1 MNHILPILVTTALC
15 TSAVAAD
22 AIDDITAKLPQPV
35 SKSDFHGFNRFDFKY
50 NGVPSIIVTPKKCHP
65 ARPWIWRARFFGHEP
80 QTDVALLNDGFV
92 LVYHDVAGL
101 FGAPSAV
108 ARWNLFYDFLVKELR
123 LSTRPVLE
131 GMSRGGLIIFNWAK
145 QNPEKVAAIYADAP
159 VCDFK
164 SWPLAPNKNT
174 PGDAAQCLKA
184 YNLTAE
190 QAAVYADQPFDNL
203 EPLAKQKV
211 PVLSVCGAA
220 DSVVPMVENTVILAD
235 RYRKLGG
242 PIRVIAKHDCEH
254 HPHSLKDPSVIANFL
269 KANSIGENDFIR
281 LHGGSLALSCQ
292 AFRSKTTAHVAFL
305 GGSITEMNGYT
316 RLIEEKLKALYP
328 SCQIRF
334 INAGISS
341 TCSDTGAFRLQ
352 KDILS
357 KVPQGQLDL
366 LFVEFAVNDNQDGH
380 FPAARSQRAMEGI
393 VRQSLKHSPN
403 CDIVFLYSANESHLA
418 NYAKGS
424 VTIDKAPVA
433 YDNTRQ
439 PGVVP
444 HEITAHEA
452 VAEHYHIPSINF
464 AADVQQRMQHGEFDW
479 KKFGGVHPAPFGAA
493 IYGDDVACLLDAQ
506 LRNPVAQLTTRGQ
519 LPPPMDSLNLEDA
532 GLVTPDK
539 AQADADWTLGQP
551 NWPSIRGNFRK
562 TFADYPMIHATKPGA
577 TLTLSFQSSR
587 IGVFLL
593 AGPDAG
599 ILQVSIDNQPPKD
612 FDLYHPYSAGLHY
625 PYSVVFAEGLDKT
638 VPHTVKITISEKHNA
653 ASSGTAVRIMFFEI

>member
-1 MNHILPILVTTALC
+1 MNHILPILMTTALC
-15 TSAVAAD
+15 SSAFAAD
-22 AIDDITAKLPQPV
+22 AIDNITASLPQPA
-35 SKSDFHGFNRFDFKY
+35 STSDFYGFKRFDFKY
-50 NGVPSIIVTPKKCHP
+50 NGITSIIVTPKKCHP

-80 QTDVALLNDGFV
+80 QTDVSLLNDGFI

-108 ARWNLFYDFLVKELR
+108 ARWNLFYYFLVKELK
-123 LSTRPVLE
+123 LSPRPVLE
-131 GMSRGGLIIFNWAK
+131 GMSRGGLIILNWAK
-145 QNPEKVAAIYADAP
+145 QNPDKVAAIYADAP

-164 SWPLAPNKNT
+164 SWPLNPNKNT

-184 YNLTAE
+184 YGLTAE
-190 QAAVYADQPFDNL
+190 QAAVYADQPFDKL
-203 EPLAKQKV
+203 EALANKKV
-211 PVLSVCGAA
+211 PVLCVCGAS
-220 DSVVPMVENTVILAD
+220 DSVVPMVENTNILVEH
-235 RYRKLGG
+235 YRKLGG

-281 LHGGSLALSCQ
+281 LHGGSLVASCQ
-292 AFRSKTTAHVAFL
+292 AFRSKTSANVAFL

-316 RLIEEKLKALYP
+316 KLIEEKLKALYP
-328 SCQIRF
+328 SCKFKF

-341 TCSDTGAFRLQ
+341 TCSDTGAFRIQ

-380 FPAARSQRAMEGI
+380 FPADRSKRAMEGI
-393 VRQSLKHSPN
+393 VRQALKHSPN
-403 CDIVFLYSANESHLA
+403 CDIIFLYSANESHLA

-424 VTIDKAPVA
+424 VNIDKATVA

-439 PGVVP
+439 PGTIP
-444 HEITAHEA
+444 HEIAAHEA
-452 VAEHYHIPSINF
+452 VAEHYRIPSINF

-479 KKFGGVHPAPFGAA
+479 QKFGGVHPAPFGAA
-493 IYGDDVACLLDAQ
+493 IYGDDVACLLEAQ
-506 LRNPVAQLTTRGQ
+506 LRTSNEQQPPRGQ
-519 LPPPMDSLNLEDA
+519 LPLPMDSLDLEDA

-539 AQADADWTLGQP
+539 AQADANWTLGQP
-551 NWPSIRGNFRK
+551 DWKTIRGSFRK
-562 TFADYPMIHATKPGA
+562 TFANYPMIYATKPGA

-587 IGVFLL
+587 IGICLL

-599 ILQVSIDNQPPKD
+599 ILQVSIDSQTPKD
-612 FDLYHPYSAGLHY
+612 FDLYHPYSSGLHY
-625 PYSVVFAEGLDKT
+625 PYSIVFAEGLDKT
-638 VPHTVKITISEKHNA
+638 VPHTIKITISEKHNA
-653 ASSGTAVRIMFFEI
+653 ASSGTAARIMYFEN

>member
-1 MNHILPILVTTALC
+1 MHPLIPILMTTALC
-15 TSAVAAD
+15 TSALSAD
-22 AIDDITAKLPQPV
+22 AFDSIISSLPQPV
-35 SKSDFHGFNRFDFKY
+35 SKSSFHGFDRFDFKY
-50 NGVPSIIVTPKKCHP
+50 NDVPSIIVTPKQWHP
-65 ARPWIWRARFFGHEP
+65 AHPWIWRARFFGHEP
-80 QTDVALLNDGFV
+80 QTDIALLNSGYV

-108 ARWNLFYDFLVKELR
+108 ARWNGFYDFLVKKYQF
-123 LSTRPVLE
+123 SPKPVLE

-145 QNPEKVAAIYADAP
+145 QNPDKVAAIYADAP

-203 EPLAKQKV
+203 EPLAKHNV

-220 DSVVPMVENTVILAD
+220 DSVVPMIDNTAILEQ
-235 RYRKLGG
+235 RFRKLGG
-242 PIRVIAKHDCEH
+242 NIRVIAKHDCEH

-269 KANSIGENDFIR
+269 KAHSIGENDFIH
-281 LHGGSLALSCQ
+281 LHGGNLASSTH
-292 AFRSKTTAHVAFL
+292 AFRSQQAANVAFL

-316 RLIEEKLKALYP
+316 KHIENDLKALYP
-328 SCQIRF
+328 NCQFNF

-357 KVPQGQLDL
+357 KVPNGQLNM

-380 FPAARSQRAMEGI
+380 FPAKRSERAMEGI
-393 VRQSLKHSPN
+393 VRQALTHSPN
-403 CDIVFLYSANESHLA
+403 CDIVFLYTANESHLA

-444 HEITAHEA
+444 HEIVAHEA
-452 VAEHYHIPSINF
+452 VAEYYHIPSINF

-479 KKFGGVHPAPFGAA
+479 QKFGGVHPAPFGAA
-493 IYGDDVACLLDAQ
+493 IYGDDVACLLKAQ
-506 LRNPVAQLTTRGQ
+506 AVAANEPPASRP
-519 LPPPMDSLNLEDA
+519 LPTPMSPFSLEDA
-532 GLVTPDK
+532 CLVTPDK
-539 AQADADWTLGQP
+539 AQADANWTLGQP
-551 NWPSIRGNFRK
+551 DWKSLQGSFRK
-562 TFADYPMIHATKPGA
+562 TFASYPMIYATTPGA
-577 TLTLSFQSSR
+577 TLSLEFKSSR
-587 IGVFLL
+587 IGIFLL

-599 ILQVSIDNQPPKD
+599 VVTVSIDGQPPKD
-612 FDLYHPYSAGLHY
+612 FDLYHAYSGGLHY
-625 PYSVVFAEGLDKT
+625 PYSVVFADELDKNVT
-638 VPHTVKITISEKHNA
+638 HTMKMTISQQHNA
-653 ASSGTAVRIMFFEI
+653 ASRGNAVRIMYFEN

>member
-1 MNHILPILVTTALC
+1 
-15 TSAVAAD
+15 
-22 AIDDITAKLPQPV
+22 
-35 SKSDFHGFNRFDFKY
+35 
-50 NGVPSIIVTPKKCHP
+50 
-65 ARPWIWRARFFGHEP
+65 
-80 QTDVALLNDGFV
+80 
-92 LVYHDVAGL
+92 
-101 FGAPSAV
+101 
-108 ARWNLFYDFLVKELR
+108 
-123 LSTRPVLE
+123 
-131 GMSRGGLIIFNWAK
+131 MSRGGLIIFNWAK

-292 AFRSKTTAHVAFL
+292 AFRSKPSAHVAFL

-328 SCQIRF
+328 SCQFRF

-653 ASSGTAVRIMFFEI
+653 ASSGTAARIMFFEI